1 MVALWVNWRQCTSMI
16 RHLIG
21 KSLSTCTKDILDGPL
36 DEGEVLLICTSTKHP
51 FNDPNHFYDMR
62 YFDST
67 EEAELL
73 QRLYKQ
79 GRIHQP
85 RMLSDSYNYGKEEYL
100 FPYDNYRH
108 KSWYSIKDQAIDNYE
123 HSPDYNEGADYH
135 LQKKEES
142 E

>member
-1 MVALWVNWRQCTSMI
+1 MI

-21 KSLSTCTKDILDGPL
+21 KSLSTCTKDILDGTI

-73 QRLYKQ
+73 QRLWKQ

-108 KSWYSIKDQAIDNYE
+108 QSWFSIIDQALDDIDPDQIPPLDDDERFAKAISDLSHGKLKLDYE
-123 HSPDYNEGADYH
+123 
-135 LQKKEES
+135 
-142 E
+142 

>member
-1 MVALWVNWRQCTSMI
+1 MVVLWVNWRQCTSMI

-21 KSLSTCTKDILDGPL
+21 KSLSGCTYDILNGDVN
-36 DEGEVLLICTSTKHP
+36 EEEVLLICTSTKHP

-85 RMLSDSYNYGKEEYL
+85 RVLSDTYNYGKEGPL
-100 FPYDNYRH
+100 FPYDNYHH
-108 KSWYSIKDQAIDNYE
+108 KVWYSIKDQALADMEYG
-123 HSPDYNEGADYH
+123 PDYNDGADYH
-135 LQKKEES
+135 LRKKEES

>member
-1 MVALWVNWRQCTSMI
+1 MVVLWVNWRQCTSMI

-21 KSLSTCTKDILDGPL
+21 KSLSTCTKNILDGTIN
-36 DEGEVLLICTSTKHP
+36 EEEVLLICTSTKHS

-62 YFDST
+62 YFESV

-85 RMLSDSYNYGKEEYL
+85 RVLSDTYNYGKEGPL
-100 FPYDNYRH
+100 FPYDNYHH
-108 KSWYSIKDQAIDNYE
+108 KVWYSIKDQALTDMEYG
-123 HSPDYNEGADYH
+123 PDYNDGADYH
-135 LQKKEES
+135 LRKKEES

>member
-1 MVALWVNWRQCTSMI
+1 MVVSWVNWRLCTSMI

-21 KSLSTCTKDILDGPL
+21 KSLSTCTKDILDGTI
-36 DEGEVLLICTSTKHP
+36 DENEVLLICTSTKHP

-62 YFDST
+62 YFESV

-85 RMLSDSYNYGKEEYL
+85 RVLSDTYNYGKEGPL
-100 FPYDNYRH
+100 FPNYHH
-108 KSWYSIKDQAIDNYE
+108 KVWYSIKDQALTDVEYG
-123 HSPDYNEGADYH
+123 PDYNDGADYH
-135 LQKKEES
+135 LRKKEES

>member
-1 MVALWVNWRQCTSMI
+1 VVVLWVNWRLCTSMI

-21 KSLSTCTKDILDGPL
+21 KSLSTCTKDILDGTIN
-36 DEGEVLLICTSTKHP
+36 EEEVLLICTSTRHP
-51 FNDPNHFYDMR
+51 FDEPNHFYDMR
-62 YFDST
+62 FFDSM
-67 EEAELL
+67 EESALV
-73 QRLYKQ
+73 QRLWKQ

-85 RMLSDSYNYGKEEYL
+85 RMCSDSYNMGKQEYL

-108 KSWYSIKDQAIDNYE
+108 KCWYSIKDQALTDIEYE
-123 HSPDYNEGADYH
+123 PDYNDGSDYH

>member
-1 MVALWVNWRQCTSMI
+1 MI

-21 KSLSTCTKDILDGPL
+21 KSLSTCTKDILDGTI
-36 DEGEVLLICTSTKHP
+36 DEGEVLLICTSTKHT

-62 YFDST
+62 WFDST

-73 QRLYKQ
+73 QRLYRQ

-85 RMLSDSYNYGKEEYL
+85 RMLSDTYNYGKEGPL

-108 KSWYSIKDQAIDNYE
+108 KVWYSIKDQALTDLE
-123 HSPDYNEGADYH
+123 DEQ
-135 LQKKEES
+135 LEEL
-142 E
+142 